1 MTIVVNAAAALSS
14 FFGAKFITDTF
25 EDVKVA
31 RKWLPLLASLQA
43 AGAVGLLLG
52 FLGVPLIGVAAAIG
66 LVVFF
71 IGALFTHLRARAYRS
86 LPSPILFLALA
97 VGTLVLMLL
106 R

>member
-1 MTIVVNAAAALSS
+1 MTIVVNAAAALFS
-14 FFGAKFITDTF
+14 FVGAKFISDTF
-25 EDVKVA
+25 DEVKIA
-31 RKWLPLLASLQA
+31 PKWLPLLATLQA
-43 AGAVGLLLG
+43 SGAVGLLLG

-66 LVVFF
+66 LVLFF

-97 VGTLVLMLL
+97 VGTLILMLL

>member
-1 MTIVVNAAAALSS
+1 MVNAAAALSS
-14 FFGAKFITDTF
+14 FIGAKFITDNF
-25 EDVKVA
+25 EDVKIA
-31 RKWLPLLASLQA
+31 PKWLPLLATLQA

-52 FLGVPLIGVAAAIG
+52 LLGVPLIGVAAAIG